1 MRCLILPCETRV
13 REFDAKLL
21 LAVIAAARGIV
32 SIVGSKKPID
42 LNLRDYPPGV
52 YIGKS
57 LTDRSH
63 NSLAMVPICGHRL
76 AAWDEEGLVW
86 ASREV
91 YWRTK
96 IDGAT
101 LNLPELLI
109 AWGEDNAAAWRK
121 HPDYQ
126 GPAIAVAGNPRTDLL
141 RPALRDYFADEVA
154 NIRCEH
160 GRFVLINTNFS
171 RVNHMQP
178 RQSRHLKWL
187 REQRPQDPRGG
198 FARHKFEL
206 FNAFCRMLPDLA
218 RALLIP
224 AL

>member
-109 AWGEDNAAAWRK
+109 AWGEDNAAAWRE

-126 GPAIAVAGNPRTDLL
+126 GPAIAVVGNPRVDLL
-141 RPALRDYFADEVA
+141 RSALRDYFADEVA
-154 NIRCEH
+154 DIRREH

-206 FNAFCRMLPDLA
+206 FNGFCRMLPDLA